1 MREMEAK
8 LLAVLLTWA
17 AGGKKTWQ
25 SLLQAVV
32 NTIGIPAIVKA
43 QMPAVEEALAEQF
56 PNVKPATRTK
66 IAKATL
72 TRALQHIV

>member
-1 MREMEAK
+1 MMKEK
-8 LLAVLLTWA
+8 LLAVLLMWA
-17 AGGKKTWQ
+17 TSDNKTWQ
-25 SLLQAVV
+25 ALLNTII

-43 QMPAVEEALAEQF
+43 QMPAVEETLAEKF

-66 IAKATL
+66 IARAAI

>member
-8 LLAVLLTWA
+8 LLAVLVKWA
-17 AGGKKTWQ
+17 AGGSRKWQ
-25 SLLQAVV
+25 DLLQLIVT
-32 NTIGIPAIVKA
+32 TIGIPAIVKA

-66 IAKATL
+66 IARAAL